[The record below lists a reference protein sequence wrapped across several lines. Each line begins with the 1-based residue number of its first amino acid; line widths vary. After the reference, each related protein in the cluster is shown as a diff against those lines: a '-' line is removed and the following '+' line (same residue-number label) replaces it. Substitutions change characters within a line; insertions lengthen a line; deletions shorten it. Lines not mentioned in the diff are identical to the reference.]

1 MKHFDELILSHEVGA
16 VKPEEKIYRA
26 VEEASGYPSEE
37 HIFVDDIEEYV
48 NAAKSLGW
56 GGIQFKDYSNLVD
69 ELRIRKLLNSV
80 S

>member
-1 MKHFDELILSHEVGA
+1 LH
-16 VKPEEKIYRA
+16 
-26 VEEASGYPSEE
+26 PSEE

-56 GGIQFKDYSNLVD
+56 GGIQFKDYGNLVD
-69 ELRIRKLLNSV
+69 ELRIKKLLNSV